1 MRILLVN
8 FFLLSTLCL
17 YSQNFTVSG
26 TITDEQS
33 GEVLPYV
40 SVFIPETQF
49 GTTSNTYGYFS
60 LSLPLDT
67 YKLNINCMGYVPL
80 VLNVNSG
87 TPANLKIF
95 LKKEIQKTE
104 VIRIARKKS
113 QLEEIHNSTQ
123 MSTIKIPV
131 KDIKN
136 IPTIG
141 GESDLIKV
149 VQLLPGV
156 QRGGEGQTG
165 MFVRGGDADQNL
177 VILDEAVVYNI
188 GHLFGFFSVFNS
200 DAIKELTLIKGAFPG
215 NYGGRLSS
223 VLDIKMN
230 DGNMTKFS
238 GAGGVGLL
246 SSRLTLAGP
255 IVKNKVSFMLS
266 GRRTYIDQVF
276 KAVKLPLP
284 YYFYDL
290 NGKLNFVLG
299 QKDRLYLS
307 SYLGNDILAVSDKSD
322 NSFGFGFKLG
332 NITNTLRWNHVFGNR
347 LFANTSLINTLFDYD
362 ITGKFEQ
369 NSLFISSKVND
380 YGLKTDFN
388 YYHSNAFEYKFGA
401 QIIEHV
407 FRPNIISTSGEISDV
422 LKSKTPNDLH
432 ALEYAMYGNMDWSLM
447 QKKLQITSA
456 LRISG
461 CMVKNK
467 TYIAPEPRF
476 SMKYSITKNDI
487 VKASYAR
494 MNQYMHLVSSSTV
507 ALPTDLW
514 YPVTAGMKPQSSDQ
528 VAVGYSRML
537 PKIGTN
543 ISVEGYYKWMDNL
556 VEYKEGANLVLNDHF
571 EKELL
576 QGKGNAYGVEFLVKR
591 DEGRISGW
599 VGYTL
604 SWANRYFPELNNG
617 TPYPAR
623 YDRRHNLNIVANVK
637 LTERWIFSAV
647 FVYSSGARFT
657 PQIGAYTVPNAS
669 FTGVE
674 IIPVFTSKNA
684 ISMAATNRLDINFV
698 RKCKPVKGWK
708 GEWHFGAYNVYNS
721 NTPYR
726 IYLQMDEAGRRYMQK
741 GLFGFI
747 PSVAY
752 NFEF

>member
-1 MRILLVN
+1 MKIILVN
-8 FFLLSTLCL
+8 FFLVFSCSLF
-17 YSQNFTVSG
+17 SQNFRVSG
-26 TITDEQS
+26 TVTDEES
-33 GEVLPYV
+33 GEVLSFA
-40 SVFIPETQF
+40 SVYIPETNF
-49 GTTSNTYGYFS
+49 STTTNNYGYFS
-60 LSLPLDT
+60 LSLPVDT
-67 YKLNINCMGYVPL
+67 YKLSISALGYVT
-80 VLNVNSG
+80 NVTDINPSS
-87 TPANLKIF
+87 ASNLKIS
-95 LKKEIQKTE
+95 LRREVKKTAEI
-104 VIRIARKKS
+104 VIKRKKS

-177 VILDEAVVYNI
+177 IILDEAVVYNI
-188 GHLFGFFSVFNS
+188 SHLFGFFSVFNS

-223 VLDIKMN
+223 VLDIRMN
-230 DGNMTKFS
+230 DGNMTKFTA
-238 GAGGVGLL
+238 AGGVGLL
-246 SSRLTLAGP
+246 SSRLTIGGP

-276 KAVKLPLP
+276 KLVGIPLP

-290 NGKLNFVLG
+290 NAKLNFVLG
-299 QKDRLYLS
+299 KKDRLYFS
-307 SYLGNDILAVSDKSD
+307 SYLGNDIL
-322 NSFGFGFKLG
+322 SFKDQQSEGIGFGFKLG
-332 NITNTLRWNHVFGNR
+332 NITNTLRWNHIFGDR
-347 LFANTSLINTLFDYD
+347 LFANTSFINTLFDYD
-362 ITGKFEQ
+362 ITGKFES
-369 NSLFISSKVND
+369 NSLYISSKVND
-380 YGLKTDFN
+380 YGVKTDFN
-388 YYHSNAFEYKFGA
+388 YYHSPNFNYKFGA
-401 QIIEHV
+401 QAIQHI
-407 FRPNIISTSGEISDV
+407 FRPNIISTNGEISDF
-422 LKSKTPNDLH
+422 LKSKPANSLY
-432 ALEYAMYGNMDWSLM
+432 ALEYALYGNMDWSLM
-447 QKKLQITSA
+447 DKKMQITAA
-456 LRISG
+456 LRLSG
-461 CMVKNK
+461 CAVKNK
-467 TYIAPEPRF
+467 MYIAPEPRLA
-476 SMKYSITKNDI
+476 MKYSITKNDI

-514 YPVTAGMKPQSSDQ
+514 YPVTAGIKPQTSDQ
-528 VAVGYSRML
+528 IAVAYSRMFS
-537 PKIGTN
+537 KIATN
-543 ISVEGYYKWMDNL
+543 ISVEGYYKWMNNL
-556 VEYKEGANLVLNDHF
+556 VEYKEGANLVLNDQF

-604 SWANRYFPELNNG
+604 SWANRYFPDLNNG
-617 TPYPAR
+617 NPYPAK
-623 YDRRHNLNIVANVK
+623 YDRRHNLNVVANIK
-637 LTERWIFSAV
+637 LTERWTFSAV
-647 FVYSSGARFT
+647 FVYASGSRFT

-684 ISMAATNRLDINFV
+684 ISMSATNRLDINFV
-698 RKCKPVKGWK
+698 RKCKPYKGYK

-721 NTPYR
+721 NTPYK
-726 IYLQMDEAGRRYMQK
+726 IYFQADEKGRRYMEK
-741 GLFGFI
+741 GLFGMI
-747 PSVAY
+747 PSIAY

>member
-1 MRILLVN
+1 MKIFFTSV
-8 FFLLSTLCL
+8 FFLLSLSL
-17 YSQNFTVSG
+17 FSQNFRVSG
-26 TITDEQS
+26 TITDEGS
-33 GEVLPYV
+33 GEVLSFV
-40 SVFIPETQF
+40 SVYVPETNLS
-49 GTTSNTYGYFS
+49 TTTNNYGYFS

-67 YKLNINCMGYVPL
+67 YQLNISCMGYATV
-80 VLNVNSG
+80 VSEVNPSNSS
-87 TPANLKIF
+87 NLKIT
-95 LKKEIQKTE
+95 LQKEIKRTD
-104 VIRIARKKS
+104 VIAIKRKKS

-230 DGNMTKFS
+230 DGNMNKFS

-246 SSRLTLAGP
+246 SSRFTLAGP
-255 IVKNKVSFMLS
+255 IVKNKISFMLS

-276 KAVKLPLP
+276 KAVGVPLP

-290 NGKLNFVLG
+290 NAKLNFVLG

-307 SYLGNDILAVSDKSD
+307 SYLGNDILSLPTDKAEGL
-322 NSFGFGFKLG
+322 GFGFKLG
-332 NITNTLRWNHVFGNR
+332 NNTHTLRWNHIFGNK
-347 LFANTSLINTLFDYD
+347 LFVNTSFINTLFNYD
-362 ITGKFEQ
+362 ITGKIE
-369 NSLFISSKVND
+369 NNTLYISSKVDD

-388 YYHSNAFEYKFGA
+388 YYHSPTFEYKFGA
-401 QIIEHV
+401 QAIQHV
-407 FRPNIISTSGEISDV
+407 FRPNIISTSGDIAEV
-422 LKSKTPNDLH
+422 LKSKKANNLY
-432 ALEYAMYGNMDWSLM
+432 AFEYAAYGNMDWHLM
-447 QKKLQITSA
+447 DKKMEITAA

-461 CMVKNK
+461 CLVKNK
-467 TYIAPEPRF
+467 NYLAPEPRVA
-476 SMKYSITKNDI
+476 MKYSITKNNV

-514 YPVTAGMKPQSSDQ
+514 YPVTAGMKPQTSDQ
-528 VAVGYSRML
+528 IALGYSLMI
-537 PKIGTN
+537 PKIATN
-543 ISVEGYYKWMDNL
+543 ISVEGYYKWMYNL
-556 VEYKEGANLVLNDHF
+556 AEYKEGANLVLNDQF

-576 QGKGNAYGVEFLVKR
+576 QGKGNAYGVEFLMKR

-599 VGYTL
+599 IGYTL
-604 SWANRYFPELNNG
+604 GWANRDFTLLNNG
-617 TPYPAR
+617 NPYPAK
-623 YDRRHNLNIVANVK
+623 YDRRHNLNVVANIK

-647 FVYSSGARFT
+647 FVYASGSRFT

-669 FTGVE
+669 FTAVE
-674 IIPVFTSKNA
+674 IIPVFAAKNS
-684 ISMAATNRLDINFV
+684 ISMSPTNRLDINFV
-698 RKCKPVKGWK
+698 RKCKPIRGYK

-721 NTPYR
+721 NTPYT
-726 IYLQMDEAGRRYMQK
+726 IYLKMDDAGRRYSQK
-741 GLFGFI
+741 GLFGMI
-747 PSVAY
+747 PSIAY